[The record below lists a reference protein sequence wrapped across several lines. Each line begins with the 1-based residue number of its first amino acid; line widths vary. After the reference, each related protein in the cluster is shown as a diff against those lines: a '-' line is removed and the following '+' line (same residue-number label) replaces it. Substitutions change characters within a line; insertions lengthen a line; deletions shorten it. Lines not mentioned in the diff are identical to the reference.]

1 MTGYGQAR
9 READGRVIAA
19 EVRSVN
25 GRYLKVS
32 TRLPHEFAALERD
45 LEKLVRARVARGSV
59 DLTVRV
65 ELTGARAARPVNSE
79 ALAAYLA
86 ELQKLGERL
95 GVQVSVSA
103 DAIASL
109 PGVLE
114 PEEISEAEATALAG
128 AVTAAVSAALDEAD
142 RMRLAE
148 GENLRAEL
156 LGHCDAIERLVGEA
170 EERQPA
176 SLQEHQRR
184 LVERVNR
191 MLQGTGIAVTEEN
204 VAREA
209 AIYADRSSICEEIA
223 RVRSHVAQFRE
234 ALGQDEPVGRR
245 LEFIAQE
252 LHREVNTM
260 GAKAADATLSRQ
272 IVALHGEVDK
282 IREQVSNI
290 E

>member
-9 READGRVIAA
+9 REANGRVIAA
-19 EVRSVN
+19 ELRSVN
-25 GRYLKVS
+25 GRYLKLS
-32 TRLPHEFAALERD
+32 ARLPHEFAALERE
-45 LEKLVRARVARGSV
+45 LEKRVRARVARGSV

-65 ELTGARAARPVNSE
+65 ELTGARAARPINSE

-86 ELQKLGERL
+86 ELRRLGERL

-114 PEEISEAEATALAG
+114 PDEMSAAEATELAD
-128 AVTAAVSAALDEAD
+128 AVTAAVCAALEEAD

-156 LGHCDAIERLVGEA
+156 LGHCDAIERLVSEA

-223 RVRSHVAQFRE
+223 RVRSHIAQFRE

-260 GAKAADATLSRQ
+260 SAKAADATLSRQ